1 MYSLIKTINLSNFIV
16 KLYQLKNEIN
26 LDSVELEN
34 KILSLNDNLLPKDI
48 ANALHSVNG
57 VSKIKIYDQNR
68 KLLIDSLIDIED
80 NSL

>member
-16 KLYQLKNEIN
+16 KLYQLKNETN

-48 ANALHSVNG
+48 TSILHLVNG

-68 KLLIDSLIDIED
+68 KLLIDSSIDIEE

>member
-1 MYSLIKTINLSNFIV
+1 MYSLIKIINLFNFIV
-16 KLYQLKNEIN
+16 KLYQLKNETN

-48 ANALHSVNG
+48 ANTLHSVNG